1 MSFAPA
7 TPPNSFVVLNHID
20 MKKILLIAA
29 IVMMQQVTRAQ
40 QTKTKIDNSNRFSV
54 MFGLSQPIL
63 LKGSNVAVTYTTR
76 KWYFEYSHGMSLD
89 IEKDGVGMTRAEK
102 EDITSIHIPWSTGFG
117 LGYRA
122 TRNLNVFWEVKM
134 HQFEPTRNNGESFAY
149 KTIEMGPAVS
159 YRIFADRQK
168 RFFAEPVVRYW
179 FTTAVTGNEDF
190 EGNSIKLS
198 QNYQHKAHQF
208 GLFANIS
215 IGMVIK

>member
-1 MSFAPA
+1 
-7 TPPNSFVVLNHID
+7 

-29 IVMMQQVTRAQ
+29 IACIAQFANAQ
-40 QTKTKIDNSNRFSV
+40 QKSTDNSNKFSV

-63 LKGSNVAVTYTTR
+63 LKGSNVAVTYMTR

-89 IEKDGVGMTRAEK
+89 LESDGVGMTKKEK
-102 EDITSIHIPWSTGFG
+102 ENFSRIHIPWSTGFG
-117 LGYRA
+117 VGYRA
-122 TRNLNVFWEVKM
+122 TRNLNVFWETKM
-134 HQFEPTRNNGESFAY
+134 HQFEPTRSNGETFSY

-179 FTTAVTGNEDF
+179 FTTAVIGNDEF
-190 EGNSIKLS
+190 ESGNI
-198 QNYQHKAHQF
+198 KAHQF